1 MSEYHLKGRNRF
13 KRHYNALFLT
23 CDIRKNPLVEHENV
37 KNRKNCAIRPVFSD
51 TESADHLGLRLSTKP
66 APVGILYILKT
77 GSYEKLSHN
86 SSKRELRIGAVNKFR
101 IQTFL
106 TGFER
111 GLFTRIFYLFLWNW
125 TYLTGACVKEIRTD
139 QDAATGCYAGT
150 SPEKRQGHDAY
161 LQED

>member
-1 MSEYHLKGRNRF
+1 MSEYHLKGQNRF

-77 GSYEKLSHN
+77 GSYEKLGHN
-86 SSKRELRIGAVNKFR
+86 SSKRELCIGAVNKFR
-101 IQTFL
+101 IQAFL
-106 TGFER
+106 TGFVR
-111 GLFTRIFYLFLWNW
+111 ALFTRIFCMFLWNW
-125 TYLTGACVKEIRTD
+125 FHFTGACVKEVRPN
-139 QDAATGCYAGT
+139 QDTGAACYTGT
-150 SPEKRQGHDAY
+150 SSEKRQGHDTC
-161 LQED
+161 LHGD